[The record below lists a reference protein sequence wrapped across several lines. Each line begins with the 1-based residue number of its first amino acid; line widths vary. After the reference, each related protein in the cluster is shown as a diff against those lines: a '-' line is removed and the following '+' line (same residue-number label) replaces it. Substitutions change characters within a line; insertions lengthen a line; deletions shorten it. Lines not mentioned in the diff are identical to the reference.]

1 MSESLLGRE
10 QAGLSEF
17 VGLLFAPRI
26 CDISHIHFDG
36 WTNNLAVTVE
46 GGGCYGSVCTLEGP
60 LPV

>member
-26 CDISHIHFDG
+26 CDISHIHLDG

-46 GGGCYGSVCTLEGP
+46 GSGCYGSVCTLEGP